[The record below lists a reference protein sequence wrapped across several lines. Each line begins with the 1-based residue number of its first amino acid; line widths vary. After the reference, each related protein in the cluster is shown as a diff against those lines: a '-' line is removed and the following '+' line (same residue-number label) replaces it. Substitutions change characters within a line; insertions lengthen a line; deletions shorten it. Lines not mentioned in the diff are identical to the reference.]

1 MTRAIA
7 LLAFTVAAAAAF
19 AAPTLTTPPE
29 FPSSIAGA
37 GWFQITNYAVD
48 GGPGGIGASYR
59 SNRLKADLY
68 LYDAGDPSW
77 ANKPLEERFV
87 RELASIPSVMQE
99 MERRGHYTGVK
110 LTPAKDAK
118 AGDLTFSHLR
128 ITYAERNVQKKS
140 DFYLAPYR
148 GRLLKI
154 RLTADEPIDDDSLAR
169 AFAEAAAGFAGK
181 S

>member
-1 MTRAIA
+1 MSCGPPASSVSSVSS
-7 LLAFTVAAAAAF
+7 LLAAVWAQTPADAKRLRQAGAQVQAVFGNLKF
-19 AAPTLTTPPE
+19 DAAP
-29 FPSSIAGA
+29 
-37 GWFQITNYAVD
+37 
-48 GGPGGIGASYR
+48 
-59 SNRLKADLY
+59 
-68 LYDAGDPSW
+68 DAALPHTD
-77 ANKPLEERFV
+77 A
-87 RELASIPSVMQE
+87 
-99 MERRGHYTGVK
+99 
-110 LTPAKDAK
+110 AKDAK